1 MVNKAVHYVWN
12 VYVSALR
19 SGHFMVLA
27 LQAYVCGLL
36 VIACV
41 SKLRRANVIRSLL
54 LFSLISYILVELIY
68 ALKFSVYS
76 FICGSWCAQ
85 ISKEL
90 RVSPG
95 SFTLPLPLRRLQIIL
110 SLVVSV
116 LLSRLLFK
124 RVIPV
129 SNSTTISDSV
139 SNSPQSNQSQ
149 PNQMPHNKLKSK
161 FVKIL
166 GFKCD
171 TCAHVVPFTEH
182 SEFGCLTDFH
192 HICPWVGVPVYSQN
206 IFVFVLFCSLLTVL
220 SSVRVLQ
227 TVIAF
232 KGLNVNGGLINKFA
246 LFSVGSSDQHATSIL
261 MSLVSCI
268 VGIPAAVQVVIQMR
282 NLISVFNEADR
293 TYLYSLIKRIKKNT
307 LRVVEMEGVY
317 FLFDDKEFNTK
328 DAIKTKLD
336 TGKEFEAKSLTDS
349 LNIIQKA
356 RKMKSTRRLLEQ
368 IIW

>member
-1 MVNKAVHYVWN
+1 MVNKAVNYVWN

-90 RVSPG
+90 HVSPG
-95 SFTLPLPLRRLQIIL
+95 SFTLPLPLRRFQIIL
-110 SLVVSV
+110 SCVVSL

-124 RVIPV
+124 KVIPV
-129 SNSTTISDSV
+129 SNSTTIS
-139 SNSPQSNQSQ
+139 NSASNQSQ
-149 PNQMPHNKLKSK
+149 TTTKLSPHNKLKSK

-166 GFKCD
+166 GFRCD

-206 IFVFVLFCSLLTVL
+206 IFVFVLFCFLLTVL

-232 KGLNVNGGLINKFA
+232 KGLNVSGGLINKFA

-307 LRVVEMEGVY
+307 LRVVEMEGIY